1 MSSTTTAPNSWHGF
15 KTASLPDVPKWV
27 AGIGRFGHIAK
38 GVVYAIMGF
47 LAFKVAI
54 GSGNDIDGSRGAI
67 REIGQQPYGRFL
79 LAVVALGLLSYTA
92 WRWVQ
97 AGMDTDAAG
106 SDPKGIIKRIG
117 YALSGLSYLLL
128 GLFAGSLA
136 VGALSGAGEA
146 SPTQSSSPLLATTW
160 GQVLLGIAGTI
171 VIAVGCYFIYK
182 GYQAK
187 FMEKY
192 DLMSMSERF
201 REAALHAGRLGLIT
215 RGVAV
220 IIVGGFLC
228 SSAVSGTADGEISG
242 MSDALAAIAA
252 QSFGKVLLGIT
263 GCGLMCY
270 AAHMMLLGWFRRFK
284 VSRESP
290 EM

>member
-1 MSSTTTAPNSWHGF
+1 MSSTTTSSNSWHGF
-15 KTASLPDVPKWV
+15 QSATLPDVPKWV
-27 AGIGRFGHIAK
+27 VVMGRFGHIAK

-54 GSGNDIDGSRGAI
+54 GSGSDIEGARGVI
-67 REIGQQPYGRFL
+67 REIGQQPYGKVL
-79 LAVVALGLLSYTA
+79 LGVVAIGLLSYTA

-97 AGMDTDAAG
+97 SGYDTDGAG
-106 SDPKGIIKRIG
+106 SDSKGIVKRIG
-117 YALSGLSYLLL
+117 YALSGLSYLML
-128 GLFAGSLA
+128 GIFAGTLA
-136 VGALSGAGEA
+136 FGTSSGSGE
-146 SPTQSSSPLLATTW
+146 SSDSQSVSPLLATTW

-171 VIAVGCYFIYK
+171 VVAVGFYFIYK

-192 DLMSMSERF
+192 DLASMSETL

-215 RGVAV
+215 RGIAV
-220 IIVGGFLC
+220 IIIGGFLF
-228 SSAVSGTADGEISG
+228 SSAVSGTGDGEISG

-270 AAHMMLLGWFRRFK
+270 AAHMMMLGWFRQFN
-284 VSRESP
+284 VASE
-290 EM
+290 